1 MSAKLK
7 RKPLKLFT
15 DKFNNLASMEASPKK
30 AAPEDPL
37 RNTLIHRESSK
48 RRIPNTEKLEDTAWI
63 RKNHNVKTLLYFLE
77 QSIEILHKYNPVLTG
92 SSAILVY
99 LIAGYQSGKLDRP
112 EFESMLNTLKPI
124 NDLDAVFEGAVKT
137 EDFMDA
143 GFKPQLKHAKSLP
156 AVLLEADGIPFVKSS
171 VPLEPESGESVDKP
185 IKIEVIIAKSIGK
198 QREEDKPEIVEREIE
213 LANSEKI
220 NIRIYH
226 PRALL
231 REYKKMDDEDGA
243 RDDKPKLAVLN
254 RLIDSKLVTPAKPSS
269 RPSRFVREGGPGK
282 KLAF

>member
-1 MSAKLK
+1 MSAAPK
-7 RKPLKLFT
+7 RKLST
-15 DKFNNLASMEASPKK
+15 SNNNYEILGSMRASPKK

-37 RNTLIHRESSK
+37 IHGESSK
-48 RRIPNTEKLEDTAWI
+48 RRIPNTDKLEDTAWI
-63 RKNHNVKTLLYFLE
+63 RENHNVKTLLYFLE
-77 QSIEILHKYNPVLTG
+77 QSIEILHKYNPILTG

-99 LIAGYQSGKLDRP
+99 LVTGYQSGKFDRP
-112 EFESMLNTLKPI
+112 EFEYMLNTLKPI
-124 NDLDAVFEGAVKT
+124 NDLDVVFEGAVKT

-143 GFKPQLKHAKSLP
+143 GFKPKLKHAKSLP
-156 AVLLEADGIPFVKSS
+156 AVLLEADGIPFVKPS

-243 RDDKPKLAVLN
+243 RDDKPKLAILN
-254 RLIDSKLVTPAKPSS
+254 RLIDSKLVTPAKPTS